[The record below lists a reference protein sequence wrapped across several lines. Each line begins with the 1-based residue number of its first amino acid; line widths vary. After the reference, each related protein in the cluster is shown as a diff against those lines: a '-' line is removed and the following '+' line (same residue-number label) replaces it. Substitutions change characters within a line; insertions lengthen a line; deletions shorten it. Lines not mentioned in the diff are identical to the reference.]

1 MWMESTAEAV
11 VQNKSRRLSAS
22 PDVGERAGVGRGP
35 LNATYARVL
44 AYLERRR
51 RAQKA
56 PRSRAGGPREH
67 HG

>member
-51 RAQKA
+51 QAQKV
-56 PRSRAGGPREH
+56 P
-67 HG
+67 